1 MRILVAIILFFSL
14 SLSSKV
20 VQAQKDNYG
29 KLRSGDLLFQ
39 DLDCGPLCDAIEQ
52 VTKSYGGRHF
62 SHIGLVSIEADSIY
76 IIEAIGSKV
85 QRTALS
91 VFVQR
96 SKNEILLGRVKKGYK
111 KIALTAVEVARQKIG
126 IPYDDAFVYDNGKYY
141 CSELLY
147 DAFKEANQ
155 NKDFFLLR
163 PMTFKQPNSDT
174 FFPVWVQYYQELK
187 MPIPEGWAGI
197 NPGGIS
203 LSPNLVMYF
212 YKK

>member
-1 MRILVAIILFFSL
+1 MRTFTKLLL
-14 SLSSKV
+14 SCFIFCYTAAD
-20 VQAQKDNYG
+20 AQKENYG
-29 KLRSGDLLFQ
+29 KLRTGDLLFQ

-52 VTKSYGGRHF
+52 VTKSYGDRHF
-62 SHIGLVSIEADSIY
+62 SHIGLVSIEDDSVY

-85 QRTALS
+85 QRTPLS

-96 SKNEILLGRVKKGYK
+96 SKNEILLGRVKKEYK
-111 KIALTAVEVARQKIG
+111 KIAFTAVEVAKQKIG

-203 LSPNLVMYF
+203 LSPNLIMYL